1 MKGDG
6 DGDVDDETVVEE
18 HFDSRGLWVPGG
30 FMRDHI
36 LDGLMAAPQC
46 VPLVVDLSLLE
57 QGARLQ

>member
-1 MKGDG
+1 M
-6 DGDVDDETVVEE
+6 VMATTTLTMSEAVVEE

-36 LDGLMAAPQC
+36 LDWLMAAQC
-46 VPLVVDLSLLE
+46 VPPVIDLSLLE